1 MLIVKIQFEGNKL
14 GKIKL
19 TFILICTQRH
29 TVGCP
34 IKQTRIVAKKTAYT
48 HQEITKKSVMILVCL
63 IGQKSGKFMIG
74 ILGET
79 MTS

>member
-1 MLIVKIQFEGNKL
+1 MLPTKGHLNSEWIYELIVPPKMPTKIFPDL
-14 GKIKL
+14 
-19 TFILICTQRH
+19 
-29 TVGCP
+29 CP
-34 IKQTRIVAKKTAYT
+34 TNQTRIVAKKTAYT

-74 ILGET
+74 ILGEI